1 MMHTIRVDRVLRET
15 VNTSYSDLVTRATG
29 RAVRSSIR
37 QTIAGL
43 EGGTALLDFSSVGL
57 VDFSCADEV
66 VAQLLLE
73 KTDDVIVV
81 LGGLR
86 EDHTE
91 TIEHVLTHHALAV
104 VVQESPDGCPR
115 LLGLVDREAQEVFE
129 RLHAHGAADAETMGQ
144 HLGWDAERAQDA
156 LDTLVRLRLVRQEGL
171 TFAPLPLP

>member
-86 EDHTE
+86 EDHT
-91 TIEHVLTHHALAV
+91 V
-104 VVQESPDGCPR
+104 
-115 LLGLVDREAQEVFE
+115 
-129 RLHAHGAADAETMGQ
+129 
-144 HLGWDAERAQDA
+144 
-156 LDTLVRLRLVRQEGL
+156 
-171 TFAPLPLP
+171 